1 MCAIS
6 GLITKKAWRLEVIKS
21 MCEIQKHRG
30 PDYQGI
36 YDDSLN
42 NISLGHQRLSIID
55 TSNLGSQ
62 PMQSEDKR
70 YVITFNGEIYNYI
83 ELKKELERFGY
94 IFLSNSDT
102 EVLLKAWIHW
112 GESCLDKLTGMY
124 VFSVYDK
131 QKLTI
136 TIIRDKIGE
145 KPLYYLHTQNTFA
158 FASEFK
164 AIMLLNGKEGKFNF
178 DLNFTSDFFGLMW
191 NPHSDGT
198 LLSEV
203 KRLEPSTILKYD
215 VRSKNIELKKY
226 WDLKVDPDISNLPY
240 FEAVERY
247 RELFEESVKLR
258 LRSDVPVGV
267 MLSGGL
273 DSSAIAAFASN
284 HIQNL
289 HTYTLVFDNKNSEG
303 KYAKEVA
310 KHLGTRHEELH
321 IDTKNIFDRI
331 IKSIGHYD
339 DLSTIDGGLIST
351 KMMSD
356 ILKKNG
362 AKVVLLGEGSDEINA
377 GYGKFSLSKR
387 PFNWLPA
394 ILRDSLFY
402 YAMSR
407 YSIFWKGYIKNS
419 ILSHRMIDHHEKNL
433 LRQYT
438 GYDIKHQ
445 LPNHLLMKVDRATMA
460 SSIEARVPFLDPE
473 LVSFAYSLPAE
484 YKLHGKWFTPWKNNE
499 KYILRDVARPYLP
512 KNIIDRKK
520 FGMMLPINDVL
531 KLNLNYMQ
539 DVLMSSDSQIY
550 QIYDKKFIE
559 KMLRKS
565 KQSYN
570 NSQYSWFLWKATIFS
585 LWCQHFRLSN

>member
-6 GLITKKAWRLEVIKS
+6 GLITKEDWRLEILKS
-21 MCEIQKHRG
+21 MCVIQKHRG
-30 PDYQGI
+30 PDYQGL
-36 YDDSLN
+36 YDDPNN
-42 NISLGHQRLSIID
+42 NISLGHQKLSIID
-55 TSNLGSQ
+55 TSDLGSQ
-62 PMQSEDKR
+62 PMQSDDKR

-83 ELKKELERFGY
+83 ELKRELERFGY
-94 IFLSNSDT
+94 TFVSNSDT

-131 QKLTI
+131 KELTI
-136 TIIRDKIGE
+136 TIVRDKIGE
-145 KPLYYLHTQNTFA
+145 KPLYYLHSQNIFA

-178 DLNFTSDFFGLMW
+178 DLDTASDFFGLMW
-191 NPHSDGT
+191 NPNSNST

-203 KRLEPSTILKYD
+203 KKLEPSTILKYD
-215 VRSKNIELKKY
+215 IRTKNIGLKKY
-226 WDLKVDPDISNLPY
+226 WNLNVDPSISNLSY
-240 FEAVERY
+240 LEAVERY
-247 RELFEESVKLR
+247 RELFEASVKLR

-273 DSSAIAAFASN
+273 DSSAIAAFANN
-284 HIQNL
+284 HIENL
-289 HTYTLVFDNKNSEG
+289 HTYTLVFDNKNSEE

-310 KHLGTRHEELH
+310 EHLGTKHEELH
-321 IDTKNIFDRI
+321 IDTSNIFDRI
-331 IKSIGHYD
+331 VKSIDQFD

-356 ILKKNG
+356 VLKKNG
-362 AKVVLLGEGSDEINA
+362 AKVVLLGEGSDEING
-377 GYGKFSLSKR
+377 GYGKFSFSKR

-394 ILRDSLFY
+394 ILRNSLFY

-407 YSIFWKGYIKNS
+407 YSIFWKGYAKHS
-419 ILSHRMIDHHEKNL
+419 MLSHRMIDHNEKDL

-499 KYILRDVARPYLP
+499 KYILRDVARPFLP
-512 KNIIDRKK
+512 KSIIDRKK

-531 KLNLNYMQ
+531 KFNLNYMEE
-539 DVLMSSDSQIY
+539 VLMSSDSQIH

-559 KMLRKS
+559 KILKKS
-565 KQSYN
+565 KQGYN

-585 LWCQHFRLSN
+585 LWCQHFGLSR

>member
-178 DLNFTSDFFGLMW
+178 EHTTQNNNDRVA
-191 NPHSDGT
+191 HK
-198 LLSEV
+198 LS
-203 KRLEPSTILKYD
+203 IQA
-215 VRSKNIELKKY
+215 I
-226 WDLKVDPDISNLPY
+226 
-240 FEAVERY
+240 
-247 RELFEESVKLR
+247 
-258 LRSDVPVGV
+258 VPK
-267 MLSGGL
+267 
-273 DSSAIAAFASN
+273 SA
-284 HIQNL
+284 
-289 HTYTLVFDNKNSEG
+289 
-303 KYAKEVA
+303 
-310 KHLGTRHEELH
+310 
-321 IDTKNIFDRI
+321 
-331 IKSIGHYD
+331 
-339 DLSTIDGGLIST
+339 
-351 KMMSD
+351 
-356 ILKKNG
+356 
-362 AKVVLLGEGSDEINA
+362 
-377 GYGKFSLSKR
+377 
-387 PFNWLPA
+387 
-394 ILRDSLFY
+394 
-402 YAMSR
+402 
-407 YSIFWKGYIKNS
+407 
-419 ILSHRMIDHHEKNL
+419 
-433 LRQYT
+433 
-438 GYDIKHQ
+438 
-445 LPNHLLMKVDRATMA
+445 
-460 SSIEARVPFLDPE
+460 
-473 LVSFAYSLPAE
+473 
-484 YKLHGKWFTPWKNNE
+484 
-499 KYILRDVARPYLP
+499 
-512 KNIIDRKK
+512 
-520 FGMMLPINDVL
+520 
-531 KLNLNYMQ
+531 
-539 DVLMSSDSQIY
+539 
-550 QIYDKKFIE
+550 
-559 KMLRKS
+559 
-565 KQSYN
+565 
-570 NSQYSWFLWKATIFS
+570 
-585 LWCQHFRLSN
+585 